1 MWAVMACDN
10 SGVVDGSSLRHVLV
24 VGGSLDQ
31 WKSMTVAEWTEYIT
45 TLRSSVEQ
53 VGAGWLT
60 VYPYSGNGVTGD
72 DSEFAEKISNAL
84 GAVLDNGKILFDG
97 PPLQAICLQR

>member
-31 WKSMTVAEWTEYIT
+31 WKSMTVAEWSEYIT
-45 TLRSSVEQ
+45 TLKSSVEKLVL
-53 VGAGWLT
+53 VGSACIHILVLEIQATT
-60 VYPYSGNGVTGD
+60 VN
-72 DSEFAEKISNAL
+72 L
-84 GAVLDNGKILFDG
+84 
-97 PPLQAICLQR
+97 